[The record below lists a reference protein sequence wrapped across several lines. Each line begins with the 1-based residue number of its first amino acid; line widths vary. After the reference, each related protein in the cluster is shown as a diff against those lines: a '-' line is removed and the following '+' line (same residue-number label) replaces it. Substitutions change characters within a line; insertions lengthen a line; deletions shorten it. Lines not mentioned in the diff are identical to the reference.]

1 MTVTLLYTL
10 RAKCGYMKM
19 CDTRVVGLCVKMK
32 EKMHYSLYNSLNHFW
47 EVDGTGRKCVM
58 SQIYYYEKTGSSM

>member
-1 MTVTLLYTL
+1 
-10 RAKCGYMKM
+10 MKM